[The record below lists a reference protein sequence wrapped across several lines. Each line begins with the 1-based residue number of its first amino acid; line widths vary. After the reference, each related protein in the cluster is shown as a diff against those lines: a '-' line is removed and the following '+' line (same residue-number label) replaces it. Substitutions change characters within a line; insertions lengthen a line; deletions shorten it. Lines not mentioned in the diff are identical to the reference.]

1 MEGHPSS
8 AACRRARPSDNENT
22 PLPRVVRRI
31 AVARIWMDRRSV
43 HRSNQTRPER
53 GAAIVKQQIELEV
66 SPRLDVPAAEDVIAY
81 LTYALED
88 VRALSSMST
97 TFLEVAIAQLIDDTS
112 DGHCLIVGRPQRL
125 S

>member
-1 MEGHPSS
+1 M
-8 AACRRARPSDNENT
+8 
-22 PLPRVVRRI
+22 
-31 AVARIWMDRRSV
+31 
-43 HRSNQTRPER
+43 
-53 GAAIVKQQIELEV
+53 KQQIELEV
-66 SPRLDVPAAEDVIAY
+66 SQRPDVPAAEDVIAY

-97 TFLEVAIAQLIDDTS
+97 TFLEVAIAQLIEDTS

>member
-1 MEGHPSS
+1 M
-8 AACRRARPSDNENT
+8 
-22 PLPRVVRRI
+22 
-31 AVARIWMDRRSV
+31 
-43 HRSNQTRPER
+43 
-53 GAAIVKQQIELEV
+53 KQQIELEV

-88 VRALSSMST
+88 VRALSSMGT
-97 TFLEVAIAQLIDDTS
+97 TFLEVAIAQLIEDTS